1 MNDPNDNKS
10 APQPAE
16 SPRQPGWRSALLLAA
31 ILTLVGAGAA
41 TLAGFGAR
49 HGWQLELFCHFR
61 VQYFWALALA
71 CTGFA
76 VLGRRVLMLVAAALA
91 AANLVLILP
100 LYFGPDATANDS
112 TTLRALELNVH
123 FLNQNY
129 DATLDLIRRDKPD
142 IVVLCEITPGW
153 KEALKA
159 LDKEYPYSEI
169 IPSRSPAGLALL
181 SRYQITDIA
190 VKTLSRVGLPTI
202 VAGLETPD
210 GRLTVIATHPA
221 SPSTATDF
229 KYRNEQLAEVGR
241 IAGERRAGDGA
252 GRLEHD
258 RLVAIFPGHARG
270 FRTRGQPAGIR
281 RRGHLAVAAIAATDS
296 DRSLPGFTRGVG
308 GRVPRGA
315 VSGLGSSADCRGLC
329 VLGGVLSCPV
339 LRGSRCA
346 ECSCAVLLDSVA
358 RERQNA

>member
-241 IAGERRAGDGA
+241 IAGERAGPVMVLGDLNTTGWSPFFQDM
-252 GRLEHD
+252 LE
-258 RLVAIFPGHARG
+258 
-270 FRTRGQPAGIR
+270 
-281 RRGHLAVAAIAATDS
+281 
-296 DRSLPGFTRGVG
+296 
-308 GRVPRGA
+308 
-315 VSGLGSSADCRGLC
+315 VSGLVDSRRGFGVAATWPSLLLPLRIPIDHCLVSPEVSVGEYRVGPSVGSDHRPIVVDFAF
-329 VLGGVLSCPV
+329 
-339 LRGSRCA
+339 
-346 ECSCAVLLDSVA
+346 
-358 RERQNA
+358 